1 MLDKQGGLIMT
12 ETPQPCANCETMRH
26 HDCRLQSVC
35 TKVKRYY
42 KAEMDSYII
51 DTIRRNKRRS
61 NKYKGGLQ

>member
-1 MLDKQGGLIMT
+1 MLEAPEPCIM
-12 ETPQPCANCETMRH
+12 CRVFYKYN
-26 HDCRLQSVC
+26 CRLQSVC